1 MSSKPQVSPAVGHAF
16 GMFEALSRRAPSSN
30 GATVISCPSVL
41 LVGRSVSWGTSV
53 LKSLAKFGSE
63 LTFVAPQAVTSN
75 HIRRGYDLILLDSS
89 VPSEQRRQ
97 LAFELACSEASMF
110 YMLPA
115 ENDCWWL
122 PTLRRGQD
130 CYGAP
135 AFRRNEFPDELER
148 TLRAPADA

>member
-53 LKSLAKFGSE
+53 LKSLAKCGSE

-75 HIRRGYDLILLDSS
+75 HIRGRGYDLILLDSS

-97 LAFELACSEASMF
+97 LAFELACS
-110 YMLPA
+110 
-115 ENDCWWL
+115 
-122 PTLRRGQD
+122 
-130 CYGAP
+130 
-135 AFRRNEFPDELER
+135 
-148 TLRAPADA
+148 